1 MTEGASNDSGDEND
15 GGVDIN
21 DSYDAN
27 CGDGMNKS
35 DFGDD
40 ANDFGGN
47 SNDDDGVI
55 VKKVSDT

>member
-27 CGDGMNKS
+27 CGDGMKQIR
-35 DFGDD
+35 FWRWCR
-40 ANDFGGN
+40 
-47 SNDDDGVI
+47 
-55 VKKVSDT
+55 